1 MTRNLSLEV
10 QTSFMIAIAM
20 ESDWHIGS
28 GTGRRGDMD
37 RMVKRDR
44 DGLPYLPA
52 KTITGIWRDACELLV
67 NGLDDG
73 SSNGYFSKLLD
84 YLFGD
89 QPALAKGA
97 VATSPREAALSI
109 RAAHFPESLS
119 NALKTKPLL
128 KEAIT
133 FVKVGIKIDSEN
145 GCALED
151 HLRFEEVVRGGLT
164 LSADCQL
171 QLPED
176 TQLQQLC
183 FAILVA
189 STKFFTKI
197 GGKRRRGN
205 GQCSVTLKDIETDKW
220 ITWLGDYL
228 NSESLSLPNIPEL
241 AIQSNELKAGK
252 RSQGNENSWQTIR
265 LEVMAISPIV
275 IAKRTVGNVVET
287 LDYIPGTHL
296 LRMVR
301 RQIVKHHPD
310 FASSIDSAIAHNDL
324 VVTNATIAIK
334 KTQSYPTPFIL
345 SSEKVGGG
353 LAKGAKIYNRFVDD
367 ISETTQ
373 LKAERGGYL
382 TCAINN
388 GVLEYPNYQ
397 KVEII
402 AETHNTV
409 EDDVQR
415 PTTKT
420 GGVYT
425 YEAIAAGTIFQAE
438 VRLREHIA
446 NSIGQ
451 TQAHWQ
457 KILGGETAI
466 GQSKKDDYGR
476 VKVSVLDIEQPISV
490 GIAKPT
496 ILTVWLLSDVLLRDA
511 RLRPTTDPEYL
522 QAEIQKQLVTNI
534 SLKLLDGDGDNNEE
548 QKKSIT
554 ISKFLTRSHRID
566 SWQVRWQLPRPSLV
580 GLGAG
585 SCIRFE
591 ISGDELDLAKLKE
604 IERSGIGERRAEGF
618 GQVCFNHPLL
628 SESLSGLKKLQNS
641 TSDSSNSQDRNTSTI
656 LLKADEFPY
665 ARVVERAAWRKA
677 IQQKVLA
684 KGEEYA
690 QHLGIDADKP
700 TMSQLGAL
708 RSVLSR
714 LKDFSDANKAIA
726 WLSVKGRQEKWHS
739 ESLKLIHD
747 YLTKQKDLTKE
758 DLIWTVLKLDVNEL
772 TITTKGVN
780 ALKQELWT
788 EAIYAFF
795 DACIRARKRT
805 LELKADNS

>member
-1 MTRNLSLEV
+1 MTSNLSLEV
-10 QTSFMIAIAM
+10 QTNFTIAITM

-28 GTGRRGDMD
+28 GTGRRGDID

-67 NGLDDG
+67 NGLDEDREG
-73 SSNGYFSKLLD
+73 EDRYFSKLLD

-89 QPALAKGA
+89 QPALAKKA
-97 VATSPREAALSI
+97 IAISPREAALSI
-109 RAAHFPESLS
+109 RAAHFPEALS

-176 TQLQQLC
+176 SQLQQLC

-205 GQCSVTLKDIETDKW
+205 GQCQVTLEGIQTIKTDEW

-228 NSESLSLPNIPEL
+228 NTESLTLPDIPKL
-241 AIQSNELKAGK
+241 YPPSHQPKAGD
-252 RSQGNENSWQTIR
+252 RHESNENSWQTIR
-265 LEVMAISPIV
+265 LEVTALSPIV
-275 IAKRTVGNVVET
+275 IAKRTVGNVVKT

-296 LRMVR
+296 IRMVR

-310 FASSIDSAIAHNDL
+310 FASSIDSAISHNDL
-324 VVTNATIAIK
+324 VITNATIAIE

-345 SSEKVGGG
+345 SSEKVSGG
-353 LAKGAKIYNRFVDD
+353 LAKGAKIYSRFVDD
-367 ISETTQ
+367 PSETTQ

-397 KVEII
+397 KVEIT

-438 VRLREHIA
+438 VRLRKHIA

-476 VKVSVLDIEQPISV
+476 VKVEVLDVKTEPNSSSNTEQEV
-490 GIAKPT
+490 KE
-496 ILTVWLLSDVLLRDA
+496 LTVWLISDVLLRDD
-511 RLRPTTDPEYL
+511 RLRPTNNLDDLKKEL
-522 QAEIQKQLVTNI
+522 EAKLDIE
-534 SLKLLDGDGDNNEE
+534 LKLPEE
-548 QKKSIT
+548 KIG
-554 ISKFLTRSHRID
+554 IARSHRID

-591 ISGDELDLAKLKE
+591 IIDDQLDPAKLTA
-604 IERSGIGERRAEGF
+604 IERSGIGERRAEGY
-618 GQVCFNHPLL
+618 GQVRFNHPLL
-628 SESLSGLKKLQNS
+628 SQSLSKL
-641 TSDSSNSQDRNTSTI
+641 TY
-656 LLKADEFPY
+656 LKASNENESQEVSPIPFHPY
-665 ARVVERAAWRKA
+665 ARIIERAAWQKA

-684 KGEEYA
+684 RAKDYKT
-690 QHLGIDADKP
+690 LLYIGIEKDKP

-708 RSVLSR
+708 RSVLSQVQNFR
-714 LKDFSDANKAIA
+714 DTDQAVLWLANVLANKSRSGK
-726 WLSVKGRQEKWHS
+726 WLSQSLEK
-739 ESLKLIHD
+739 IRR
-747 YLTKQKDLTKE
+747 YLTESNLIWE
-758 DLIWTVLKLDVNEL
+758 DLALNLEPITL
-772 TITTKGVN
+772 TDTGE
-780 ALKQELWT
+780 AELKQDIWA
-788 EAIYAFF
+788 EALYALI
-795 DACIRARKRT
+795 DACIRAHKRD
-805 LELKADNS
+805 LEKKQSRDSEQTQIAQEAN

>member
-1 MTRNLSLEV
+1 MTNNSSLEV
-10 QTSFMIAIAM
+10 PTNFTIAIAM

-28 GTGRRGDMD
+28 GTGRRGDID
-37 RMVKRDR
+37 RLVKRDR

-67 NGLDDG
+67 NGLDD
-73 SSNGYFSKLLD
+73 SASNAYFSKLLD

-97 VATSPREAALSI
+97 IAISPRESALSI
-109 RAAHFPESLS
+109 RAAHFPETLS
-119 NALKTKPLL
+119 NALKNKPLL
-128 KEAIT
+128 KEAIA
-133 FVKVGIKIDSEN
+133 FVKAGVKIDHET

-151 HLRFEEVVRGGLT
+151 HLRFEEVVRGGIT

-183 FAILVA
+183 FALLVA

-205 GQCSVTLKDIETDKW
+205 GQCQVTIEGVTTDEW
-220 ITWLGDYL
+220 IKWLGDYL
-228 NSESLSLPNIPEL
+228 NSESLTLPIIPKV
-241 AIQSNELKAGK
+241 AIQSHQPKAGD
-252 RSQGNENSWQTIR
+252 RSEGKENSWQTIR
-265 LEVMAISPIV
+265 LEITALSPIV

-301 RQIVKHHPD
+301 RQIVKYYPD
-310 FASSIDSAIAHNDL
+310 FATSIDSAIAHNDL
-324 VVTNATIAIK
+324 VITNATIAIEQ
-334 KTQSYPTPFIL
+334 TQSYPTPFIL
-345 SSEKVGGG
+345 STEKIGGG
-353 LAKGAKIYNRFVDD
+353 LLKGAKIYNRFVDD
-367 ISETTQ
+367 DSKATQ

-382 TCAINN
+382 TCAVNSDS
-388 GVLEYPNYQ
+388 LEYPNYQ
-397 KVEII
+397 KVEIT
-402 AETHNTV
+402 AETHNIV
-409 EDDVQR
+409 EDTVQR
-415 PTTKT
+415 PTNKT

-476 VKVSVLDIEQPISV
+476 VTVEVLDDKAEPNSSPKPEQDV
-490 GIAKPT
+490 T
-496 ILTVWLLSDVLLRDA
+496 ELTVWLISDMLLRDD
-511 RLRPTTDPEYL
+511 RLRPTNNLDDL
-522 QAEIQKQLVTNI
+522 RKQLEAKLDI
-534 SLKLLDGDGDNNEE
+534 KLKLPEE
-548 QKKSIT
+548 KIG
-554 ISKFLTRSHRID
+554 IARSHRID

-591 ISGDELDLAKLKE
+591 IIDGELDSAKLTA
-604 IERSGIGERRAEGF
+604 IERSGIGERRAEGY
-618 GQVCFNHPLL
+618 GQVRFNHPFL
-628 SESLSGLKKLQNS
+628 SESLSGLTYLKP
-641 TSDSSNSQDRNTSTI
+641 SDENKPQ
-656 LLKADEFPY
+656 ADPPPNLIPFHRY
-665 ARVVERAAWRKA
+665 ARIIERAAWQKA

-684 KGEEYA
+684 RAKDYKT
-690 QHLGIDADKP
+690 LLYIGIEKDKP

-708 RSVLSR
+708 RSVLGQVQNFNDTDQAI
-714 LKDFSDANKAIA
+714 LWLANVLANKSRSGK
-726 WLSVKGRQEKWHS
+726 WLSQ
-739 ESLKLIHD
+739 SLGKIRL
-747 YLTKQKDLTKE
+747 YLTEAHVIWE
-758 DLIWTVLKLDVNEL
+758 DLALNLEPITL
-772 TITTKGVN
+772 TDTGEDE
-780 ALKQELWT
+780 LKQELWA
-788 EAIYAFF
+788 EALYALI
-795 DACIRARKRT
+795 DACIRAHKRDIEKKQSQDSEQT
-805 LELKADNS
+805 QIAQEVN